1 MSSLRSLGLAKCMCT
16 FGRLPTQ
23 ATGRLWSGSVACY
36 VFSLW
41 SLVEP
46 PDLHLVHFGRQ
57 EILSR
62 IASMEPEYDEKLVWV
77 EPAPANLDDAARP
90 RDQAADESP
99 WGEGIKVYGDARPL
113 KGRLTPSLMADGY
126 GFGSQEELL
135 RTQKYLCDHGNWQLE
150 QVGNRRKRL
159 WSLVVYFHIS
169 HWSLG

>member
-1 MSSLRSLGLAKCMCT
+1 
-16 FGRLPTQ
+16 
-23 ATGRLWSGSVACY
+23 
-36 VFSLW
+36 
-41 SLVEP
+41 
-46 PDLHLVHFGRQ
+46 
-57 EILSR
+57 
-62 IASMEPEYDEKLVWV
+62 MEPEYDEKLVWV
-77 EPAPANLDDAARP
+77 EPAPANPDDAARP

-150 QVGNRRKRL
+150 QVGNRRKQP

>member
-1 MSSLRSLGLAKCMCT
+1 MHVYFWSLADSSHWSLVVS
-16 FGRLPTQ
+16 FGRL
-23 ATGRLWSGSVACY
+23 LC
-36 VFSLW
+36 FSLW

-57 EILSR
+57 EILSH

-77 EPAPANLDDAARP
+77 EPAPANPDDAARP

-135 RTQKYLCDHGNWQLE
+135 RVQKYLCDHGNWQLE
-150 QVGNRRKRL
+150 QVGNRRKRP

-169 HWSLG
+169 NWSLG